1 MTDIILNR
9 PNFLGS
15 EVGLVTK
22 TISVP
27 ADFNTYVI
35 ENGRK
40 IVTAG
45 TYISTPM
52 KGFLFVDADITD
64 GPAVR
69 PLMTGGYYID
79 AKLPATAA
87 SVASTLAAQGLYA
100 FEEGTVTRP
109 DFGSSSA
116 LIVLTA
122 PTGTAT
128 LGAISWTKINGATKY
143 EVYVANEAGDK
154 VYVAD
159 AAQAA
164 TPSHT
169 VEANGDYYL
178 KAIGDNV
185 YNVDSAFSTK
195 IVVSGLTE

>member
-27 ADFNTYVI
+27 ANFDSPVV

-40 IVTAG
+40 IVKAG

-64 GPAVR
+64 GAAIR
-69 PLMTGGYYID
+69 PLMIGGYYID

-87 SVASTLAAQGLYA
+87 SVASDLAEQGLYA
-100 FEEGTVTRP
+100 FAEGTVTRP
-109 DFGSSSA
+109 DFGSASA
-116 LIVLTA
+116 LSVLTE
-122 PTGTAT
+122 PTGTAVA
-128 LGAISWTKINGATKY
+128 GAISWTKINGATKY

-164 TPSHT
+164 SPTYT
-169 VEANGDYYL
+169 VEANGSYYL

-185 YNVDSAFSTK
+185 YSVDSKFSTAV
-195 IVVSGLTE
+195 VVSGLEG